1 MRLSMTA
8 EWCSVLKKSP
18 PLTDTLSPILHL
30 FFMKRIHLPCPS
42 GSTTRNVSE
51 NEVIFYET
59 DTLCVFCIRF
69 VNSRR
74 KIGYNVSIF
83 KGEIHD
89 PEQTIYSGSSTTCDE
104 NVAAPCSRHAR
115 GAFSIL
121 RRPHFHGMKA
131 PDCGIV

>member
-1 MRLSMTA
+1 MVFRFEIITA
-8 EWCSVLKKSP
+8 VNGHIVSDIAP
-18 PLTDTLSPILHL
+18 

-42 GSTTRNVSE
+42 GSTTQNVSE

-89 PEQTIYSGSSTTCDE
+89 PEQTIYSGS
-104 NVAAPCSRHAR
+104 
-115 GAFSIL
+115 
-121 RRPHFHGMKA
+121 
-131 PDCGIV
+131 